1 MSMISRKGFFLI
13 FGDRLIMSAVVTDL
27 LEFGL
32 CGKPTAEMLIF
43 SSSVLSAFSA
53 QLGKDVVHC
62 GVIVFLAFAL

>member
-1 MSMISRKGFFLI
+1 
-13 FGDRLIMSAVVTDL
+13 MSAVVTDL

-62 GVIVFLAFAL
+62 GVIVFQAFAL